1 MYIAC
6 FLAILSI
13 DDLMY
18 QEVMMTMD
26 LAVDNNLLSLA
37 LRVGG
42 FKSKKET
49 INVALKEFVEK
60 HKQFEIIE
68 LFGQLPCDDDY
79 DYKEGRK

>member
-1 MYIAC
+1 
-6 FLAILSI
+6 
-13 DDLMY
+13 
-18 QEVMMTMD
+18 MTMD
-26 LAVDNNLLSLA
+26 LSVDNNLLSLA

-42 FKSKKET
+42 FKNKKET
-49 INVALKEFVEK
+49 INAALKEFVEK